1 VTAGNLNNDIGV
13 PLSLMRLAP
22 DDQLLVVELGA
33 NHAGEIAGLGNLVEP
48 TVAVITNAGAAHLEG
63 FGSIAGV
70 AKAKGELIDSLPDDG
85 VAVLNADD
93 DYFDEWRERAGR
105 RRVVSFG
112 LAGSADYRLV
122 GEPGIRSNGSVF
134 SVGMPDGRTI
144 DIRLALFGRANLI
157 NALAAIA
164 AASAAGATVA
174 AIGEGLAGVRP
185 VKGRMCPVKGLHGT
199 TLIDDSYNANPSAAR
214 AALDFLADC
223 EGQRIFVLGDMLEL
237 GAAER
242 ALHREIGQYAVG
254 RCDRLVA
261 VGDLA
266 AQAAEAFG
274 SRSSAFSDIDS
285 ARDAVL
291 ADLGPDVTV
300 LIKASRSIGLDR
312 LVTALA
318 DADGDESC

>member
-1 VTAGNLNNDIGV
+1 
-13 PLSLMRLAP
+13 
-22 DDQLLVVELGA
+22 
-33 NHAGEIAGLGNLVEP
+33 
-48 TVAVITNAGAAHLEG
+48 
-63 FGSIAGV
+63 
-70 AKAKGELIDSLPDDG
+70 
-85 VAVLNADD
+85 
-93 DYFDEWRERAGR
+93 
-105 RRVVSFG
+105 
-112 LAGSADYRLV
+112 
-122 GEPGIRSNGSVF
+122 
-134 SVGMPDGRTI
+134 
-144 DIRLALFGRANLI
+144 
-157 NALAAIA
+157 
-164 AASAAGATVA
+164 
-174 AIGEGLAGVRP
+174 
-185 VKGRMCPVKGLHGT
+185 MCPVKGLHGT